1 MTGQIAAN
9 AMQNGLYMAAWYD
22 TLVIAPP
29 LIITE
34 EEIDHALEIL
44 NRSLEIGDRET
55 VSTGISASRSSEF
68 SRPEA

>member
-1 MTGQIAAN
+1 MTGQIAAH

-44 NRSLEIGDRET
+44 NRSLEIGDKET
-55 VSTGISASRSSEF
+55 VSTGVSASRSSEF
-68 SRPEA
+68 NRPEA